1 MKAAEAKA
9 RIALKNILFATDFS
23 PASLAALPFAKQIA
37 RRYGA
42 KIYGVHV
49 NPFLNYTGVEP
60 NAWPA
65 MTEAAERTAKEDAQ
79 RLDEELQGVEHE
91 VVVGEGRVWEVLS
104 SFVKDKE
111 IDLVV
116 VGTRGRTGI
125 GRALLGSAAEEI
137 LRQAPCPV
145 LSVGPHVKLWS
156 DPAAEMHEI
165 LYATDLLSE
174 APAAAPYAFS
184 LAQEN
189 QSHLVMLH
197 VFEDPMPKEVLRREQ
212 LVASRKR
219 LLEGLIPREAA
230 LWCEPALVVEEGVPA
245 EKILDVAKRRR
256 TDLIVLGAREVKGAG
271 LAATHLNAGTA
282 HKVLLQATC
291 PVLTVRD

>member
-23 PASLAALPFAKQIA
+23 PASLAAVPFAKQIA
-37 RRYGA
+37 QRFGA

-49 NPFLNYTGVEP
+49 NPFLDYAGVEP

-65 MTEAAERTAKEDAQ
+65 ITQAADREAKADAQ
-79 RLDEELQGVEHE
+79 RLDEELRGMEHE
-91 VVVGEGRVWEVLS
+91 VVVGEGRLWEFLS
-104 SFVKDKE
+104 AFIKEKD
-111 IDLVV
+111 IDLLV

-145 LSVGPHVKLWS
+145 LTVGPHVKLWNE
-156 DPAAEMHEI
+156 PAAEMHEI
-165 LYATDLLSE
+165 LYATDLLAE

-189 QSHLVMLH
+189 LSHLVMLH
-197 VFEDPMPKEVLRREQ
+197 VFEDPMPKDILRREQ

-230 LWCEPALVVEEGVPA
+230 LWCEPALVVEQGPPA

>member
-23 PASLAALPFAKQIA
+23 PASLAAVPFAKQIA
-37 RRYGA
+37 QRFGA
-42 KIYGVHV
+42 KIYGFHV
-49 NPFLNYTGVEP
+49 NPFLDYAGVEP

-65 MTEAAERTAKEDAQ
+65 ITQAADREAKEDAK
-79 RLDEELQGVEHE
+79 RLDEELKGVEHE
-91 VVVGEGRVWEVLS
+91 VVVGEGRLWEFLS
-104 SFVKDKE
+104 SFIKEKD
-111 IDLVV
+111 IDLLV

-125 GRALLGSAAEEI
+125 GRALLGSVAEEI

-145 LSVGPHVKLWS
+145 MTVGPHVKLWS
-156 DPAAEMHEI
+156 EPAAEMHEI

-197 VFEDPMPKEVLRREQ
+197 VFEDPMPKDILRREQ

-230 LWCEPALVVEEGVPA
+230 LWCEPALVVEQGAPA

-256 TDLIVLGAREVKGAG
+256 TDLIILGARGVKGAG